1 MLVITRILGPKP
13 YSRRVY
19 ITRVFVTL
27 GISAI
32 LIQTVIGF
40 SYWYGGESSRERKFL
55 GAKVPCN
62 FRSRERKFPGTKV
75 PGSESS
81 TYGILSLLGAKVRGN
96 ESSII
101 RKIDALLYYCKSQP
115 MDKDNPQKGNGL
127 DDVTYF
133 KINSRIIFVRKQWN
147 ALVDLTN
154 IGQDPILTVQKNVER
169 RIHIMEHNYCHV
181 HTKYT
186 CM

>member
-1 MLVITRILGPKP
+1 
-13 YSRRVY
+13 
-19 ITRVFVTL
+19 
-27 GISAI
+27 
-32 LIQTVIGF
+32 
-40 SYWYGGESSRERKFL
+40 
-55 GAKVPCN
+55 
-62 FRSRERKFPGTKV
+62 
-75 PGSESS
+75 
-81 TYGILSLLGAKVRGN
+81 
-96 ESSII
+96 
-101 RKIDALLYYCKSQP
+101 

-127 DDVTYF
+127 DHVTYF

-169 RIHIMEHNYCHV
+169 RIHTMEHNYCHV